1 MTFRNSKIR
10 RIFDIEDNSNK
21 IMEKYFKKQT
31 KKIKSKNKIKQ

>member
-10 RIFDIEDNSNK
+10 RIFFEDNSNK